1 MDRRVLIREIS
12 YKRQEAS
19 QMKKAEKPQFALFL
33 RAHYLLAHILF
44 IL

>member
-1 MDRRVLIREIS
+1 MDRMELIREIS
-12 YKRQEAS
+12 YNRHEAS
-19 QMKKAEKPQFALFL
+19 QMKKAEKPHFALFL